1 MLKQKSA
8 ATCKPENANLQKQA
22 SIACVEVYDNV
33 SIVTTFN
40 DAPKPSAQPTTN
52 SSRFKGRSGRKRYDE
67 QITGAEHNL
76 WAYLKELK
84 DHVDWTVGGPQR
96 RRAGLLWVGSIRRL
110 IDLKKGQET
119 DTDVMRACMRGVVF
133 AATDAEIAEFA
144 DYACRT
150 APREP
155 DPYLIGQ
162 DLVYLDREWHANRE
176 PRRIWPYGRSR
187 AWVETF
193 FAAKERKNERD
204 RGRRRRKAAGA
215 TPCSESLAACARAI
229 GKSPKTLRHRFKK
242 AGLSWAEVRNMATE
256 AGLALPDFVRS
267 LIKEDSIRSR
277 TKKGS
282 PTTERPRRKP
292 GGRASKTAT
301 PLTTKKAVRLGA
313 DGAGR
318 QEPIS
323 NIGRCSTCS

>member
-1 MLKQKSA
+1 MTAHRAELRRVGDGRWAVVFNGETIVA
-8 ATCKPENANLQKQA
+8 ASPDPEPE
-22 SIACVEVYDNV
+22 ACRVLYARG
-33 SIVTTFN
+33 I
-40 DAPKPSAQPTTN
+40 
-52 SSRFKGRSGRKRYDE
+52 KGRVIFHHPRGTVACGME
-67 QITGAEHNL
+67 IEA
-76 WAYLKELK
+76 A
-84 DHVDWTVGGPQR
+84 VD
-96 RRAGLLWVGSIRRL
+96 ASCAIN
-110 IDLKKGQET
+110 
-119 DTDVMRACMRGVVF
+119 
-133 AATDAEIAEFA
+133 DAEIAEFA

-215 TPCSESLAACARAI
+215 TPRSESLAACARAI